1 MRFSPPS
8 RWGVVES
15 ERSDLLEND
24 LLFFGEKTSQ
34 RLNVPFTHLNVM
46 SYDPNSLKS
55 RVLFVTSNF
64 LLKELIGLYIY
75 IYISPINGTFW
86 NAQKMQKN
94 KCNSWRYSK

>member
-75 IYISPINGTFW
+75 IYLTHQWYLLECPK
-86 NAQKMQKN
+86 NAKKQVQFLEVQ
-94 KCNSWRYSK
+94 